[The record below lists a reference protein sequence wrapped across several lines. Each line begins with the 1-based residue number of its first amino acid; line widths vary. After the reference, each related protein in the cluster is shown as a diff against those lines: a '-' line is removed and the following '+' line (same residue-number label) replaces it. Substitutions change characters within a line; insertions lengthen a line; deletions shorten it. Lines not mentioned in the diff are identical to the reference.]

1 MPLII
6 QIPFLIYSTAAIF
19 ITLIA
24 PLSFFMQTEAHNFPK
39 QIDILLADLVL
50 LLEGAISALS
60 NVLLQDIGF
69 SMAGY

>member
-1 MPLII
+1 
-6 QIPFLIYSTAAIF
+6 
-19 ITLIA
+19 
-24 PLSFFMQTEAHNFPK
+24 MQTEAHNFPK